1 MKHLI
6 IIGGGFAGNN
16 VIKYIDPEKYRVTL
30 VDKNNYTFF
39 PPLLYQVAT
48 GFLEPSSI
56 SYPFRKIFHRYPN
69 FRFKM
74 GSLLEILP
82 DQKKI
87 RLDTGE
93 LSYDAL
99 ILSTGTVSNY
109 FGMANVER
117 NSIPMKTLQDAISM
131 RNYILGKME
140 EAARLLAQGDMEA
153 VMRKLRVVI
162 AGGGPTGVEISGML
176 AEMQHSI
183 IIKDYPEFRQLPQ
196 KPELYLVD
204 AAPTLLAPMSP
215 KSQQYTLD
223 SLRGLGVS
231 VVLNAPVK
239 DFDGGV
245 VSLADGTRIE
255 TENLIWAAGVVSQK
269 FAGLDDSVYGRG
281 RRLMVDAFNAVVGYK
296 DIYSIGDTCLHQSDP
311 HFPEGH
317 PQLAQVALQQ
327 GENLAKN
334 LSRNGD
340 WKPFIYQDR
349 GSMAIIG
356 RNKAVA
362 DLGKNTHFNGFLA
375 WLIWIF
381 IHLMSLVNYRNKVI
395 TFFNWLTSYFT
406 KDQALRM
413 IIKPNEQE
421 KSLPEPRVDG

>member
-1 MKHLI
+1 MKHI
-6 IIGGGFAGNN
+6 VIIGGGFGGNN
-16 VIKYIDPEKYRVTL
+16 VIKYIDRKKYRVTL
-30 VDKNNYTFF
+30 VDRNNYTFF

-56 SYPFRKIFHRYPN
+56 SYPFRKIFQQFPN

-82 DQKKI
+82 TEKKV

-93 LSYDAL
+93 LSYDEL
-99 ILSTGTVSNY
+99 ILSTGTVTNY
-109 FGMANVER
+109 FGMENVAQK
-117 NSIPMKTLQDAISM
+117 SIPMKTLQDAISM
-131 RNYILGKME
+131 RNYILSKME

-176 AEMQHSI
+176 AEMQQSI
-183 IIKDYPEFRQLPQ
+183 IIKDYPEFHQLVQ
-196 KPELYLVD
+196 KPEIFLVD
-204 AAPTLLAPMSP
+204 GAPVLLAPMSA
-215 KSQQYTLD
+215 KSQQYTLE
-223 SLRGLGVS
+223 SLRAMGVS
-231 VVLNAPVK
+231 VLLNAQVK
-239 DFDGGV
+239 DFDGET
-245 VSLADGTRIE
+245 VSLGDGTTII
-255 TENLIWAAGVVSQK
+255 TENLIWAAGVTSQV
-269 FAGLDDSVYGRG
+269 FAGLEASVYGRG
-281 RRLMVDAFNAVVGYK
+281 KRITVDACNRVVGYEHL
-296 DIYSIGDTCLHQSDP
+296 YAIGDTCIQHTDP
-311 HFPEGH
+311 QFPDGH

-334 LSRNGD
+334 LSGTSA
-340 WKPFIYQDR
+340 WKPFGYNDR

-356 RNKAVA
+356 RNRAVA
-362 DLGKNTHFNGFLA
+362 DLGRKLHFNGFFA

-395 TFFNWLTSYFT
+395 TFYNWLTSYFT

-413 IIKPNEQE
+413 IIKPNDRR
-421 KSLPEPRVDG
+421 PA

>member
-16 VIKYIDPEKYRVTL
+16 VIKYTDPEKYRVTL

-48 GFLEPSSI
+48 GYLEPSSI

-109 FGMANVER
+109 FGMANVEK

-131 RNYILGKME
+131 RNYILCKME
-140 EAARLLAQGDMEA
+140 EATRLLAQGDMEA

-176 AEMQHSI
+176 AEMQQSI
-183 IIKDYPEFRQLPQ
+183 IIKDYPEFRQLLQ

-223 SLRGLGVS
+223 SLRGLGVL
-231 VVLNAPVK
+231 VVLNAQVK

-281 RRLMVDAFNAVVGYK
+281 RRLMVDAFNAVIGYK
-296 DIYSIGDTCLHQSDP
+296 DIYAIGDTCLHQSDP
-311 HFPEGH
+311 HFPDGH

-327 GENLAKN
+327 GKNLAKN

-340 WKPFIYQDR
+340 WNLFIYQDR

-362 DLGKNTHFNGFLA
+362 DLGKNIHFNGFLA

-413 IIKPNEQE
+413 IIKPNEQQR
-421 KSLPEPRVDG
+421 SLPEQRVD